1 MTEQNKGQ
9 QRLVVGVSG
18 ASGAVISWRLL
29 ETLARLGIETHLVVT
44 RTGAL
49 TLSYETDYRLKEM
62 HALATQSYKIEDQ
75 TAAIASGSFQTRGMI
90 VAPCSVRTL
99 GEIANGIAGNLLTR
113 AADVTLKE
121 RRPLVLMLREA
132 PLSLIHIQNME
143 KVTAAGGI
151 IFPPVPAFY
160 AKPASIDDMV
170 DHLIARALDLFNLE
184 AGGPRWGEN

>member
-18 ASGAVISWRLL
+18 ASGAVIAWRLL
-29 ETLARLGIETHLVVT
+29 ETLAKLGIETHLVVT

-49 TLSYETDYRLKEM
+49 TLSYETDHRLKEM
-62 HALATQSYKIEDQ
+62 QALATQSYKIEDQ

-160 AKPASIDDMV
+160 TKPASIDDMV

>member
-18 ASGAVISWRLL
+18 ASGAVIAWRLL

-49 TLSYETDYRLKEM
+49 TLSYETDHRLKEM
-62 HALATQSYKIEDQ
+62 QALATQSYKIEDQ

-170 DHLIARALDLFNLE
+170 DHLIARALDLFNME

>member
-1 MTEQNKGQ
+1 M
-9 QRLVVGVSG
+9 VVGVSG
-18 ASGAVISWRLL
+18 ASGAVIAWRLL

-62 HALATQSYKIEDQ
+62 QALATQSYKIEDQ

>member
-18 ASGAVISWRLL
+18 ASGAVIAWRLL

-49 TLSYETDYRLKEM
+49 TLSYETDHRLKEM
-62 HALATQSYKIEDQ
+62 QALATQSYKIEDQ

>member
-18 ASGAVISWRLL
+18 ASGAVIAWRLL

>member
-18 ASGAVISWRLL
+18 ASGAVIAWRLL

-62 HALATQSYKIEDQ
+62 QALATQSYKIEDQ